1 MEKLSLSNNEINNL
15 IILDKNIKDLSKL
28 DKLDDLEKDIS
39 KIKK

>member
-1 MEKLSLSNNEINNL
+1 MEKISLSNNEINNL